1 MNSAVRAEVLD
12 GAGRVSANGL
22 IEAFVDVTAR
32 RRKPVGAAE
41 VLRRL
46 PFDERGMTLTSLREV
61 APALGFEVHIVTMP
75 IEAVPAIALPVI
87 IFDTDGHAMVLTSMS
102 VRRNVARVAMPAT
115 GPGERQITLTELA
128 KQHAGVVVY
137 LKPEAQ
143 TNQPTA
149 QGKFSGDRAH
159 WFWSTFRAFWRDY
172 TQVVMAALLINV
184 LGVAAPLFVKNVYDR
199 VIPNLAIPTLWAL
212 TAGVLLALVLDVILR
227 ALRSS
232 VVDATGRRVDLAVSG
247 RLFAHVLGLRLE
259 SRPATTGGLASQMRD
274 FDSVRDVMTSST
286 LIALTDLAFIG
297 VFLGVMWLIVG
308 PLAMVPL
315 IAVVVVLLCAMLIQ
329 LPLARAVKASQVDSA
344 RRHSILVEAAGS
356 VETIKSIG
364 AEGFLRRS
372 WNEAVAATSRST
384 TTARFWANLSG
395 NMVVFVNQAVSIA
408 TVVWGVF
415 LVLDG
420 TITVGSLIA
429 ASILSGRVL
438 APLGSVVQTL
448 ARALQAWSA
457 FRTLDALMS
466 APVEPAA
473 APDGSRPRAGEIS
486 LRAVSLTYPGASTA
500 ALDRIDLKIGKGERV
515 GLIGRIGSGKTS
527 IGRLLSGLYQPTSGQ
542 ILIDGVD
549 IRQFGADIRS
559 LVGFCQQ
566 DTELF
571 SGTLRENI
579 AMGAP
584 DARQDVIERAARI
597 AGVEAFSA
605 RMPLGLAT
613 PVAERGR
620 SLSGGQRQAIGL
632 ARIIVREPKI
642 LFLDEPSSAMDTSTE
657 RVLVAN
663 LRRELNPDVTLLI
676 STHRDG
682 LLELVDR
689 LVVFDNGRIILDG
702 PRAEVIE
709 RLREAAKSAPT
720 SQAAQANGEGLAP

>member
-1 MNSAVRAEVLD
+1 MNSTVRSEVLD
-12 GAGRVSANGL
+12 GASRVSSNGL
-22 IEAFVDVTAR
+22 IEAFVETAAR
-32 RRKPVGAAE
+32 HRKAIGVAE
-41 VLRRL
+41 IMRRL
-46 PFDERGMTLTSLREV
+46 PFDERGMTLSSLREV
-61 APALGFEVHIVTMP
+61 APDFGFNVHVATMP
-75 IEAVPAIALPVI
+75 LVAIPLIALPAI
-87 IFDTDGHAMVLTSMS
+87 IFDVDGHAMVLTKLS
-102 VRRNVARVAMPAT
+102 VRRNQAHITVAAVGRN
-115 GPGERQITLTELA
+115 ERLISLDKLE
-128 KQHAGVVVY
+128 KQHAGIVVF
-137 LKPEAQ
+137 LEPASR
-143 TNQPTA
+143 PA
-149 QGKFSGDRAH
+149 IGPSRGFSQSGSGH
-159 WFWSTFRAFWRDY
+159 WFWSTFHTFWRDY
-172 TQVVMAALLINV
+172 TQVVVAALLINI

-199 VIPNLAIPTLWAL
+199 VIPHLAIPTLWAL
-212 TAGVLLALVLDVILR
+212 TAGVLLALTIDVVLR

-232 VVDATGRRVDLAVSG
+232 IVDATGRRVDLAVSG
-247 RLFAHVLGLRLE
+247 RLFDRVLSLRLE
-259 SRPATTGGLASQMRD
+259 NRPVTTGGLASQLRD

-297 VFLGVMWLIVG
+297 IFLGVMWLIVG

-315 IAVVVVLLCAMLIQ
+315 IAVVAVLLCAMLIQ
-329 LPLARAVKASQVDSA
+329 VPLARAVKAGQADSA
-344 RRHSILVEAAGS
+344 RRHSVLVEAAGS

-364 AEGFLRRS
+364 AESYLRRT
-372 WNEAVAATSRST
+372 WNEAVAATSRNT

-395 NMVVFVNQAVSIA
+395 NLVSFVNQAVSIA

-415 LVLDG
+415 LVIEG
-420 TITVGSLIA
+420 AITVGSLIA
-429 ASILSGRVL
+429 ASILSARVL
-438 APLGSVVQTL
+438 GPLGSIVQTL

-466 APVEPAA
+466 VPAEPAA
-473 APDGSRPRAGEIS
+473 AIDGHRPRAGDIV
-486 LRAVSLTYPGASTA
+486 LRDVSLTYPGASTT
-500 ALDRIDLKIGKGERV
+500 ALDRINLTIKKGEQI

-527 IGRLLSGLYQPTSGQ
+527 IGRLLSGLYQPTGGQ
-542 ILIDGVD
+542 ILIDGMD
-549 IRQFGADIRS
+549 IRQYGADIRS

-566 DTELF
+566 ETELF

-584 DARQDVIERAARI
+584 DAIQSAIERAVRI
-597 AGVEAFSA
+597 AGVDAFAA

-632 ARIIVREPKI
+632 ARILLRDPKI

-657 RVLVAN
+657 RAFIAN
-663 LRRELNPDVTLLI
+663 VRRELDPDTTLLI

-689 LVVFDNGRIILDG
+689 LIVFDNGRIILDG

-709 RLREAAKSAPT
+709 RLRAAATSAPQQAAK
-720 SQAAQANGEGLAP
+720 ANGETPVP

>member
-1 MNSAVRAEVLD
+1 MNSTVRAEVLE
-12 GAGRVSANGL
+12 GAGRASVNGL
-22 IEAFVDVTAR
+22 IEAFVDVAVRQR
-32 RRKPVGAAE
+32 RPVGAAE
-41 VLRRL
+41 VLRHL
-46 PFDERGMTLTSLREV
+46 PFDERGMTLTSLREA
-61 APALGFEVHIVTMP
+61 APALGFDIHLATIALD
-75 IEAVPAIALPVI
+75 AVPAIALPVI
-87 IFDTDGHAMVLTSMS
+87 IFDTDGHAMVLTALS
-102 VRRNVARVAMPAT
+102 VRSNSARVVVPAT
-115 GPGERQITLTELA
+115 GAGERRLALADLA
-128 KQHAGVVVY
+128 KQHSGIVVF
-137 LKPEAQ
+137 LKPAAQ
-143 TNQPTA
+143 SSHSA
-149 QGKFSGDRAH
+149 ASGRPSDGRAH

-172 TQVVMAALLINV
+172 AQVVVAALLINI

-212 TAGVLLALVLDVILR
+212 TAGVLLALVLDAILR
-227 ALRSS
+227 GLRSS

-259 SRPATTGGLASQMRD
+259 SRPATTGGLASQLRD

-308 PLAMVPL
+308 PLALVPL

-329 LPLARAVKASQVDSA
+329 LPLSRAVKASQADSA

-372 WNEAVAATSRST
+372 WNLSVAATSRST
-384 TTARFWANLSG
+384 AQARFWANLSG
-395 NMVVFVNQAVSIA
+395 NVMAFVNQAVSIA

-420 TITVGSLIA
+420 TITVGALIA

-466 APVEPAA
+466 APAEVAA

-486 LRAVSLTYPGASTA
+486 LRGVSLTYPGAGTVA
-500 ALDRIDLKIGKGERV
+500 VDRIELRIGKGERV

-527 IGRLLSGLYQPTSGQ
+527 VGRLLSGLYQPTGGQ

-559 LVGFCQQ
+559 LVGFSQQ

-584 DARQDVIERAARI
+584 DARQEAIERAARI

-632 ARIIVREPKI
+632 ARVLVRDPKI
-642 LFLDEPSSAMDTSTE
+642 LFLDEPSSAMDTATE
-657 RVLVAN
+657 RALVES
-663 LRRELNPDVTLLI
+663 LKRDLDPDVTVLI

-689 LVVFDNGRIILDG
+689 LVVFDSGRIILDG
-702 PRAEVIE
+702 PKGEIIQ
-709 RLREAAKSAPT
+709 RLREAAKAVT
-720 SQAAQANGEGLAP
+720 TVAAKANGGVVAP

>member
-1 MNSAVRAEVLD
+1 MNSPVRTEVLD
-12 GAGRVSANGL
+12 GAGRASANGL
-22 IEAFVDVTAR
+22 IEAFVDVAAR
-32 RRKPVGAAE
+32 QRKPVGAAE

-46 PFDERGMTLTSLREV
+46 PFDERGMTLISLREV
-61 APALGFEVHIVTMP
+61 APALGFEIHLATMP
-75 IEAVPAIALPVI
+75 IAAVPAIALPVI
-87 IFDTDGHAMVLTSMS
+87 IFDTNGHAMVLTGVS
-102 VRRNVARVAMPAT
+102 ARSNTARIVVPAA
-115 GPGERQITLTELA
+115 GAGERQIALAELA
-128 KQHAGVVVY
+128 KQHAGVVVF
-137 LKPEAQ
+137 LKPAAQ
-143 TNQPTA
+143 TSGPTF
-149 QGKFSGDRAH
+149 QGRPPDERAH
-159 WFWSTFRAFWRDY
+159 WFWSTFRAFQGDY
-172 TQVVMAALLINV
+172 AQVVVAALLINM

-212 TAGVLLALVLDVILR
+212 TAGVLLALVLDVVLR

-247 RLFAHVLGLRLE
+247 RLFAQVLGLRLE
-259 SRPATTGGLASQMRD
+259 IRPATTGGLASQLRD

-308 PLAMVPL
+308 PLALVPL
-315 IAVVVVLLCAMLIQ
+315 IAVVVVLVCAMLIQ
-329 LPLARAVKASQVDSA
+329 LPLARAVKSSQVDSA

-364 AEGFLRRS
+364 AEGYLRRN
-372 WNEAVAATSRST
+372 WNESVAATSRT
-384 TTARFWANLSG
+384 TTQARFWANLSG
-395 NMVVFVNQAVSIA
+395 NMVAFVNQAVSIA

-466 APVEPAA
+466 APAESAA
-473 APDGSRPRAGEIS
+473 ALDGSRPRAGDIS
-486 LRAVSLTYPGASTA
+486 LRAVSLTYPGASTSA
-500 ALDRIDLKIGKGERV
+500 IDRIDLKIGKGERV

-527 IGRLLSGLYQPTSGQ
+527 IGRLLSGLYQPTGGQ

-559 LVGFCQQ
+559 LVGFSQQ

-579 AMGAP
+579 AMGAA
-584 DARQDVIERAARI
+584 DARQEDIERAARI

-632 ARIIVREPKI
+632 ARILVRQPKI

-657 RVLVAN
+657 RALVAN
-663 LRRELNPDVTLLI
+663 LKRELDPDVTLLI

-709 RLREAAKSAPT
+709 RLREAAKSTPPV
-720 SQAAQANGEGLAP
+720 AAKANGEVVAP